1 MRSTLLKW
9 IILFENS
16 LSILYV
22 TMTLKNL
29 LYLSFR
35 RFLVTNRLIEFPTVH
50 ISLFVLY
57 DKEGLL
63 FSTITFYFTFR
74 ATGKKKIRLLISC
87 NLMSPN
93 FNWSSFIIIDDLPPV
108 LINPAQMLKPAPS
121 SIIFTKIDL
130 MNSISAL
137 VWK

>member
-57 DKEGLL
+57 DKESLL

-74 ATGKKKIRLLISC
+74 ATGKKKIRLLIRSV
-87 NLMSPN
+87 N
-93 FNWSSFIIIDDLPPV
+93 ID
-108 LINPAQMLKPAPS
+108 
-121 SIIFTKIDL
+121 IFTYNVFIPNRLWSWYSNDCFVL
-130 MNSISAL
+130 RYTLRLQHFQISNRS
-137 VWK
+137 VV